1 MKIIDTSALNFVMKN
16 NIIIDERFFVTPD
29 ILEEIF
35 TLEIELGKPA
45 PLPYL
50 INIFEEDAFNRT
62 HYLNN
67 YHYVLNNVGGKSIYT
82 MRGMGD
88 VSLLALAKTLVE
100 NKSSLPSI
108 ELPFAEYKEKHII
121 YSGDEGLR
129 KRLNKIVGTEIE
141 ILPPESLSTEI
152 ITTY

>member
-16 NIIIDERFFVTPD
+16 NIIIDDNFFVTPD

-35 TLEIELGKPA
+35 TLEIALSKSA
-45 PLPYL
+45 PLAYL
-50 INIFEEDAFNRT
+50 INIFEDETFHKT
-62 HYLNN
+62 LYLNN
-67 YHYVLNNVGGKSIYT
+67 YHFVLNSVGGKSIYT

-108 ELPFAEYKEKHII
+108 ELPFAEYKEKHTI
-121 YSGDEGLR
+121 YSGDDGLR
-129 KRLNKIVGTEIE
+129 KRLLKLVGTEIE
-141 ILPPESLSTEI
+141 ILPPESLSPETI
-152 ITTY
+152 SP